1 MDKTSEKKLNSAR
14 LLIMLIGIIIN
25 VGMAYAAKG
34 FGLPFSLDSAGT
46 IIVAVEC
53 GLIPGIIT
61 ALVTAAITGI
71 FIENSIYYA
80 IVNILIAALSARMI
94 YNHVLKRRSG
104 YLIFIL
110 VLGLVGGIGHSIVE
124 IVLGGSAG
132 LSSAAYYLLHDT
144 AYSLIEKLIECIV
157 AFIVIRLIPSSVEE
171 SIEAYYIKH
180 RKEEIELDLFGSEEV
195 KNERRQRHT
204 RLLIMLMILA
214 VSMTVV
220 VAWISVSL
228 YESETRKQ
236 RAITVEGVAKITAN
250 IVDGDRVKDFVKN
263 GYDAEG
269 YQETF
274 DRIKNIAENE
284 NFIQYVYVYQIK
296 TDGCHLVF
304 DPDPEVDQSTAPGS
318 LIEFDES
325 FKDYLPALYSGER
338 IPIIESDDQ
347 YGWLLTAYEPIYNSI
362 GECVAYAGADVALD
376 DVRDYI
382 TNVTGRI
389 ILGSSGFLF
398 LAMAI
403 GAWMSS
409 NYHRADELELV
420 LSKRKQDKMLLR
432 EIVEAFAKIID
443 MKDKYTNGHSSRVAT
458 YTAMLAKELGCD
470 DETIEKYYNIALMHD
485 VGKIGIPEDVLNKPG
500 KLDPDEYRLIQS
512 HSALGYNA
520 LKDISLMP
528 ELATGAGAHHERPDG
543 KGYPN
548 HLKQDEIPRV
558 AQIIAVAD
566 TFDAMYSD
574 RPYRNGMDFEKCVSI
589 IKEVR
594 GTQLTPDVVDA
605 FLRLVDKGEF
615 REYPRENIIAHLHDN
630 DK

>member
-1 MDKTSEKKLNSAR
+1 MDTRSEKKLNSAKF
-14 LLIMLIGIIIN
+14 IIVIIGIIIN
-25 VGMAYAAKG
+25 VTMAYAAKS

-46 IIVAVEC
+46 ITVAVEC
-53 GLIPGIIT
+53 GLIPGIVT
-61 ALVTAAITGI
+61 ALVTAATTGI
-71 FIENSIYYA
+71 FVENSIYYA
-80 IVNILIAALSARMI
+80 IVNILLAALSARMI
-94 YNHVLKRRSG
+94 YDRVLKRKTG

-110 VLGLVGGIGHSIVE
+110 VLGLAGGAGRFIVD
-124 IVLGGSAG
+124 IILGGGSAPYT
-132 LSSAAYYLLHDT
+132 L
-144 AYSLIEKLIECIV
+144 AYSLLYTIAYSLAEKLIECIV
-157 AFIVIRLIPSSVEE
+157 AFIIVRLTPSSVEE

-180 RKEEIELDLFGSEEV
+180 RKEELEIDLFGSEEI
-195 KNERRQRHT
+195 KTERRRRHS

-214 VSMTVV
+214 VSMTFV

-236 RAITVEGVAKITAN
+236 RAITVEGVARMTAG
-250 IVDGDRVKDFVKN
+250 IVDGNRVKDFVKY
-263 GYDAEG
+263 GFDAEG

-284 NFIQYVYVYQIK
+284 NFIRYVYVYQIR
-296 TDGCHLVF
+296 TDGCHVVF
-304 DPDPEVDQSTAPGS
+304 DPDPDLDQSTMPGS
-318 LIEFDES
+318 LLEFDES
-325 FKDYLPALYSGER
+325 FKKYLPALYSGER
-338 IPIIESDDQ
+338 IPITESDDQ

-382 TNVTGRI
+382 ANVTGRI

-420 LSKRKQDKMLLR
+420 ISKQKQDKMLLR
-432 EIVEAFAKIID
+432 EIVEAFARIID

-470 DETIEKYYNIALMHD
+470 NETIEKYYNIALMHD

-528 ELATGAGAHHERPDG
+528 ELAVGAGAHHERPDG

-548 HLKQDEIPRV
+548 QLRQDEIPRV

-615 REYPRENIIAHLHDN
+615 REYPKENIIAHLHDN